1 MLGFGGSVA
10 SLKAT
15 LTLDD
20 DGFIRGMADA
30 SAKLDAYNAKLK
42 EEGVSKRLSTMASK
56 DYARQLYT
64 EARQVDQAAQSHGRL
79 LSMLQR
85 GQTHWKALAAG
96 AVGASVGIVALTGH
110 LGTLLGVAG
119 QMGTALTAGLIAPFT
134 SLAAILVGLAGP
146 LSALVTLFGAVGG
159 GAAFGLY
166 SALTSNNK
174 AFNDLQNRVGNMKH
188 MFGDLGNALGQRFLP
203 YIMGGVTWI
212 EKFIKYADQLS
223 SMSLV
228 GAIHSISTTGMAMLN
243 HLNRAIYDTIGRPLM
258 TIFSDSFH
266 KAGNRI
272 SASFAHILSV
282 WAPLA
287 GRMWGIFA
295 RWFDKQHFTQIGASW
310 AAAIVGTAMPVI
322 VHGLWTS
329 IKAVFS
335 DESAWGKLGMVAGA
349 AFAAS
354 FFTRGLLAKG
364 LLAGGKGLIGLFG
377 GGAAGAAGGV
387 GAGEAALGG
396 GAAAGGGILAG
407 VSVGAIAAAV
417 VPVAMIAAEA
427 YASSHASRLTPAQRY
442 HQIYPNGQTT
452 APTGEAAFGQARF
465 AHLISSDLRD
475 AAAAGEN
482 YLKVLKR
489 IQPEEKALNQFIS
502 DGGKSVDG
510 WKKAM
515 QQATNQGSS
524 ATKAIHGLAKDGF
537 ISASQAASDSKATL
551 QQFIGQ
557 MDSVAQKATSA
568 SRNTSRFGAATR
580 AQYAHV
586 AALARTSAQLASAID
601 SIPSQKYVS
610 LVLSITENLRS
621 QGNAP
626 GQGRGIG
633 ASGGIVTG
641 GTPNQDSVKAL
652 LMPGEVVL
660 SKPAVQMLGGPV
672 AANSLNP
679 NGGYIHMANGG
690 AVLDYSGGVPA
701 GKVRSTWGFTPPKK
715 LDEIETHAIKHALA
729 ERQKALQKAK
739 TPKAR
744 LAAWTAYNH
753 AVDQAKLARRGG
765 LRAAGENYYNRVQT
779 NIGNWI
785 GLEQSSQDPNM
796 NATLSAMYGRELS
809 FIQGG
814 LSWARKHGFNESQW
828 LWDARNLENTIT
840 SQKQQQSQA
849 SAQEIASFL
858 STQQGFINEFASNI
872 ILPGAQ
878 AVLSG
883 ATSATGIGSGG
894 AAGPR
899 TVNRTLPSSGGVTIH
914 NHFTQTP
921 PDSFVHIRKAKLQAE
936 AVWA

>member
-42 EEGVSKRLSTMASK
+42 EDGVSKRLATMASK

-64 EARQVDQAAQSHGRL
+64 EARTVDQATQSHGRL
-79 LSMLQR
+79 LTMLQR
-85 GQTHWKALAAG
+85 GQTHWKALATGAAG
-96 AVGASVGIVALTGH
+96 AGVGILALTGN
-110 LGTLLGVAG
+110 LGSLLGVLG
-119 QMGTALTAGLIAPFT
+119 QVGTALGVGLITPFT

-146 LSALVTLFGAVGG
+146 LSALVTLLGAVGA
-159 GAAFGLY
+159 GAGFGLY

-174 AFNDLQNRVGNMKH
+174 AFNALQNRVGNMKH
-188 MFGDLGNALGQRFLP
+188 MFGDLGDALGQRFLP
-203 YIMGGVTWI
+203 FIMGGVTWI
-212 EKFIKYADQLS
+212 EKFIKYADKLS

-272 SASFAHILSV
+272 SASFAHILQV
-282 WAPLA
+282 WSPLV
-287 GRMWGIFA
+287 GRMWGIFTT
-295 RWFDKQHFTQIGASW
+295 WFDKQHFTQVGAEW
-310 AAAIVGTAMPVI
+310 AASIVNTAAPVI
-322 VHGLWTS
+322 AHGLWT
-329 IKAVFS
+329 ALEAAFS
-335 DESAWGKLGMVAGA
+335 NESAWGKIGMVAGA
-349 AFAAS
+349 AFAAN
-354 FFTRGLLAKG
+354 FFSRGLLAKG
-364 LLAGGKGLIGLFG
+364 LLAGGKGLAGLVG
-377 GGAAGAAGGV
+377 GGAAGAAGV
-387 GAGEAALGG
+387 GAGEAAAG
-396 GAAAGGGILAG
+396 GAAAGGGLVAG
-407 VSVGAIAAAV
+407 VSLSAVAAAV
-417 VPVAMIAAEA
+417 VPVALIAAEG
-427 YASSHASRLTPAQRY
+427 YMSSHASRLNPAQRLN
-442 HQIYPNGQTT
+442 QILPGGGTT
-452 APTGEAAFGQARF
+452 AATGEAAMGQARF
-465 AHLISSDLRD
+465 AHLISGDLRD

-489 IQPEEKALNQFIS
+489 IGPEEQALNQFIS
-502 DGGKSVDG
+502 DGGKSVTG
-510 WKKAM
+510 WKIAVQK
-515 QQATNQGSS
+515 ATNQATQ
-524 ATKAIHGLAKDGF
+524 ATKATSGLAKNGF
-537 ISASQAASDSKATL
+537 ISASQAAADSKATL

-557 MDSVAQKATSA
+557 MDSVARKATSA
-568 SRNTSRFGAATR
+568 AGNTSKFGAATR

-601 SIPSQKYVS
+601 SIPSSKYVS

-633 ASGGIVTG
+633 AAGGIVTG

-660 SKPAVQMLGGPV
+660 SKSAVSMLGGPAV
-672 AANSLNP
+672 ANSLNP

-690 AVLDYSGGVPA
+690 AVLNYSGGVPA
-701 GKVRSTWGFTPPKK
+701 TKVRATWGFTPPKT
-715 LDEIETHAIKHALA
+715 LDQHETNEIKHART
-729 ERQKALQKAK
+729 ERDKALQKAH
-739 TPKAR
+739 TPQAR

-753 AVDQAKLARRGG
+753 AVDQAKVGHRSG
-765 LRAAGENYYNRVQT
+765 LRHAGENYYNRVQT
-779 NIGNWI
+779 NIGNWV

-796 NATLSAMYGRELS
+796 DATLSTMYTRELA
-809 FIQGG
+809 FIKGG
-814 LSWARKHGFNESQW
+814 LAWARKHKFNESQW

-840 SQKQQQSQA
+840 TQKQQQSQA
-849 SAQEIASFL
+849 SAQEISSFL
-858 STQQGFINEFASNI
+858 ATQQGFINEFASNI

-878 AVLSG
+878 AILSG
-883 ATSATGIGSGG
+883 STSATSAAGGGSPS
-894 AAGPR
+894 GPR
-899 TVNRTLPSSGGVTIH
+899 TVNRTLPGSGGVTIH

-921 PDSFVHIRKAKLQAE
+921 PDSFVHIRKARLQAA
-936 AVWA
+936 AVFG